1 MTISAKTRKAIYER
15 DSFRCAAEGPGCT
28 RFTGLTVQHRI
39 NRGMGGSKLLD
50 GLENLLTLCSRC
62 NERLESDAAFAE
74 LGRERGWKLF
84 SWESPVET
92 AVWFS
97 WAAEWRRLD
106 AAVEAWST
114 TRFPGSEWAVSG
126 R

>member
-1 MTISAKTRKAIYER
+1 MSISAKTRKGIYER
-15 DSFRCAAEGPGCT
+15 DGFRCAADGPGCT
-28 RFTGLTVQHRI
+28 RFTTLTIHHRI
-39 NRGMGGSKLLD
+39 NRGMGGSRLLD
-50 GLENLLTLCSRC
+50 GRANLLTLCATC
-62 NERLESDAAFAE
+62 NGLLESDAAFAD

-84 SWESPVET
+84 SWENPVET

-106 AAVEAWST
+106 AEGDARST
-114 TRFPGSEWAVSG
+114 TRFPGVEWAVSA